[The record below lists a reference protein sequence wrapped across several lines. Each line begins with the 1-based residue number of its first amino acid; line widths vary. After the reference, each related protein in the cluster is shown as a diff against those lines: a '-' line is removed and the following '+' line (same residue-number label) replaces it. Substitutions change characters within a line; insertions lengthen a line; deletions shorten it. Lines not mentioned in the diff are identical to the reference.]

1 MKKKYFVVLIAVCS
15 LFSSNAQ
22 VKVRAHQIFGLDF
35 YQWFRNPY
43 CTDCENTSESSSG
56 SVFSSPL
63 GIRVIVG
70 ENNFSIGAEAAVNIG
85 LFNLDLNGYKGL
97 AAMSFPLLL
106 KANFNGL
113 SGLSKNKLIGFSIG
127 GGIQYSKTELFGLT
141 KKYKDLDRSFFP
153 TYVGEI
159 GVGGGVSGSSVV
171 WNTRVGI
178 GKNHAFVF
186 NTGLVFYINY
196 FKQKTKP
203 SQPQLKS

>member
-1 MKKKYFVVLIAVCS
+1 VVSESLLLLI
-15 LFSSNAQ
+15 
-22 VKVRAHQIFGLDF
+22 VK
-35 YQWFRNPY
+35 
-43 CTDCENTSESSSG
+43 NTSESSSG

-97 AAMSFPLLL
+97 GAMSFPLLL

-141 KKYKDLDRSFFP
+141 QKYKDLDRSFFP

-159 GVGGGVSGSSVV
+159 GIGGGVSGSSVV

>member
-1 MKKKYFVVLIAVCS
+1 MEKKYFIVLIVICS
-15 LFSSNAQ
+15 FYSTNAQ
-22 VKVRAHQIFGLDF
+22 VKVRGHQIFGLDF

-43 CTDCENTSESSSG
+43 CSDCKNTNESSSG

-63 GIRVIVG
+63 GVRVIVG

-97 AAMSFPLLL
+97 GAMSFPLLL

-127 GGIQYSKTELFGLT
+127 GGIQYSKTELFGLS
-141 KKYKDLDRSFFP
+141 KKYQELDRSFFP

-159 GVGGGVSGSSVV
+159 GIGGGVSGSSVV

-196 FKQKTKP
+196 FKQKTKQ

>member
-1 MKKKYFVVLIAVCS
+1 
-15 LFSSNAQ
+15 
-22 VKVRAHQIFGLDF
+22 
-35 YQWFRNPY
+35 
-43 CTDCENTSESSSG
+43 
-56 SVFSSPL
+56 
-63 GIRVIVG
+63 
-70 ENNFSIGAEAAVNIG
+70 
-85 LFNLDLNGYKGL
+85 
-97 AAMSFPLLL
+97 MSFPLLL

-127 GGIQYSKTELFGLT
+127 GGIQYSKTELFGLS
-141 KKYKDLDRSFFP
+141 KKYQELDRSFFP

-159 GVGGGVSGSSVV
+159 GIGGGVSGSSVV

-196 FKQKTKP
+196 FKQKTKQ